1 MGNVKTA
8 LMERLKMN
16 CEIKNFKEAFIK
28 GDIVFIL
35 RRVSKDGMLRSF
47 RLFTITKNN
56 FYLSLMN

>member
-1 MGNVKTA
+1 
-8 LMERLKMN
+8 MERLKMN

-47 RLFTITKNN
+47 RLFTITRDN

>member
-35 RRVSKDGMLRSF
+35 RRVSKDGLLRSF
-47 RLFTITKNN
+47 NGYEFCI
-56 FYLSLMN
+56 MA